1 MFFSCARWIRKVDS
15 DPLPEGGF
23 PPEIVVSG
31 AERRDR
37 GNEMEE
43 PMPTL
48 ALIHT
53 VASLPAV
60 FQPLVKDALPQ
71 WSSFNV
77 VDESLLQ
84 NTVRDGSLSQQTK
97 QRLAAHVFSA
107 AAAGADAIVVTCST
121 LGDATDSIR
130 NLSSVPLFRIDQG
143 MANRAVQSARRIGVL
158 ATLPTTLGPTA
169 AMIRNA
175 AATAQKHCEINEF
188 LCDGAF
194 AKLGAGDRQGHDA
207 LVIEGFEKLA
217 DSSDLVVLA
226 QASMAQALQSLAHPP
241 VPFLT
246 SPALGIAYVAGQ
258 LGSLSK

>member
-1 MFFSCARWIRKVDS
+1 MPVGS
-15 DPLPEGGF
+15 F
-23 PPEIVVSG
+23 PPETVVLRCG
-31 AERRDR
+31 APGR

-43 PMPTL
+43 LMPTL

-60 FQPLVKDALPQ
+60 FQPLVRDALPQ

-84 NTVRDGSLSQQTK
+84 NTVREGTLSQQTK
-97 QRLAAHVFSA
+97 QRLAAHIFSA
-107 AAAGADAIVVTCST
+107 AAAGADAVVVTCST

-143 MANRAVQSARRIGVL
+143 MANQAVQSARRIGVL

-175 AATAQKHCEINEF
+175 AAAAQKHCEINEF

-194 AKLGAGDRQGHDA
+194 ARLGAGDRQGHDA
-207 LVIEGFEKLA
+207 LVIDGFEKLA
-217 DSSDLVVLA
+217 ESSDLVVLA

-246 SPALGIAYVAGQ
+246 SPALGIAYVAGE
-258 LGSLSK
+258 LGAVSK